1 MTIQPESER
10 VNSRHRPNTARLG
23 EDADHAGPIPALRI
37 RRWRV
42 PARLLCQQLWRFCP
56 MIATASPADN
66 APIRLRDREAYSN
79 RQPGTDRSV
88 MSDEDV
94 MDLILQVG
102 SSLQPQVQILTVMPK
117 ARTIMLTLR
126 CKRSKVSQRIE
137 ISRAGT
143 ANSIRDAIVD
153 EATNLLLVA
162 SSKRDDR

>member
-1 MTIQPESER
+1 MI
-10 VNSRHRPNTARLG
+10 TAT
-23 EDADHAGPIPALRI
+23 
-37 RRWRV
+37 
-42 PARLLCQQLWRFCP
+42 C
-56 MIATASPADN
+56 TASPADSQ
-66 APIRLRDREAYSN
+66 PIRLRDREAKSN
-79 RQPGTDRSV
+79 RQPDSDRSKLTDDQV
-88 MSDEDV
+88 T
-94 MDLILQVG
+94 DLTLEVG
-102 SSLQPQVQILTVMPK
+102 ESLKPAIQILTVMPR